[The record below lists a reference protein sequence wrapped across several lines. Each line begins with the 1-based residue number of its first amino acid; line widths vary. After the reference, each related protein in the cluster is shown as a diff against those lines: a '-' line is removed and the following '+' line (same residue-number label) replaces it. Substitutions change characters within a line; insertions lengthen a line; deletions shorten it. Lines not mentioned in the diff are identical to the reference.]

1 MFYVISLWYRN
12 SNTNKY
18 SKTKIMKTGL
28 QVTPTTKEDARVI
41 NEAIANSDFYTEYN
55 SEFGF
60 YFFPEEEENYDELEA
75 QIDRLFG
82 GLNVNYRI
90 EGVF

>member
-1 MFYVISLWYRN
+1 
-12 SNTNKY
+12 
-18 SKTKIMKTGL
+18 MKNGL
-28 QVTPTTKEDARVI
+28 QLTPRTREDARVI
-41 NEAIANSDFYTEYN
+41 NEAIANSDFYTEYD

-75 QIDRLFG
+75 QIDNLFD

>member
-1 MFYVISLWYRN
+1 ME
-12 SNTNKY
+12 
-18 SKTKIMKTGL
+18 TGL
-28 QVTPTTKEDARVI
+28 RVTPATKEDARVI
-41 NEAIANSDFYTEYN
+41 NEVIANSDFYTEYD

-75 QIDRLFG
+75 QIDTLFG

>member
-1 MFYVISLWYRN
+1 MI
-12 SNTNKY
+12 
-18 SKTKIMKTGL
+18 IETGL
-28 QVTPTTKEDARVI
+28 QVTPKTREDAIVI

-60 YFFPEEEENYDELEA
+60 YLFPEEEENYDELEV
-75 QIDRLFG
+75 QIDNLFS

>member
-1 MFYVISLWYRN
+1 
-12 SNTNKY
+12 
-18 SKTKIMKTGL
+18 MKTGL
-28 QVTPTTKEDARVI
+28 QVTPRTREDARAI

-60 YFFPEEEENYDELEA
+60 YLFPEEEENYDELEA
-75 QIDRLFG
+75 QIDNLFA

-90 EGVF
+90 EGIF

>member
-1 MFYVISLWYRN
+1 ME
-12 SNTNKY
+12 
-18 SKTKIMKTGL
+18 TGL
-28 QVTPTTKEDARVI
+28 QLTPATREDARII

-60 YFFPEEEENYDELEA
+60 YFFPEKEENYDELEA
-75 QIDRLFG
+75 QIDNLFE
-82 GLNVNYRI
+82 GLSVNYRI

>member
-1 MFYVISLWYRN
+1 METELR
-12 SNTNKY
+12 
-18 SKTKIMKTGL
+18 
-28 QVTPTTKEDARVI
+28 VTPATKEDARVI
-41 NEAIANSDFYTEYN
+41 NEVIVNSDFYTEYD

-75 QIDRLFG
+75 QIDILFG

>member
-1 MFYVISLWYRN
+1 MKKQPTHKQIL
-12 SNTNKY
+12 T
-18 SKTKIMKTGL
+18 TMIMETGL
-28 QVTPTTKEDARVI
+28 KVTPKTREDAIVI

-60 YFFPEEEENYDELEA
+60 YLFPEEEENYDELEV
-75 QIDRLFG
+75 QIDNLFS

>member
-1 MFYVISLWYRN
+1 MKKQTL
-12 SNTNKY
+12 
-18 SKTKIMKTGL
+18 KIMIMETGL
-28 QVTPTTKEDARVI
+28 QVTPKTREDARVI

-60 YFFPEEEENYDELEA
+60 YFFPEEEENYDELEV
-75 QIDRLFG
+75 QIDDLFG
-82 GLNVNYRI
+82 VLNVNYRI